1 MSKIMTELN
10 NLKIKIIH
18 RRLIEDRAKLQLNE
32 MEAMKLRERISKA
45 GLEIRRLKKENGSNT
60 R

>member
-1 MSKIMTELN
+1 MTELN